1 MATVLQSFPSLNRLQ
16 KQHREVAWVRGHF
29 QSTGENHGTLYESV
43 KREQLRLGRILD
55 PDGDP

>member
-1 MATVLQSFPSLNRLQ
+1 M
-16 KQHREVAWVRGHF
+16 RGHF